1 MKTFIKSH
9 KKLSITLGV
18 ILVLLLAFLIW
29 FQIRV
34 GFRNLPLRR
43 ISATVEYVW
52 PTNDSDNLYYI
63 ELKLNDPSWIDSEY
77 ATTHYDIDNLKEGDR
92 VTMLCS
98 GSINASDP
106 PGISAIFMWKE

>member
-18 ILVLLLAFLIW
+18 ILILLLAFLIW

-34 GFRNLPLRR
+34 NFRNLPLYKLN
-43 ISATVEYVW
+43 ATVEYVR
-52 PTNDSDNLYYI
+52 PTNDDLYYI
-63 ELKLNDPSWIDSEY
+63 ELKLDDPSWGGFEY
-77 ATTHYDIDNLKEGDR
+77 AIAHYDIDNLKEGDR
-92 VTMLCS
+92 VIMLCNGNIETS
-98 GSINASDP
+98 NP